1 MSEAN
6 RGINRRVFLTKTS
19 GLSLALVLPV
29 SNRLSAKQLPS
40 DITQIGA
47 TQLKDIDYK
56 NHLQ

>member
-6 RGINRRVFLTKTS
+6 REINRRVFLTKTS

-47 TQLKDIDYK
+47 TQLKDIDY
-56 NHLQ
+56 